1 MRNFEYGGEIMG
13 FSNPCGGWRKNA
25 ILTMIFYLILNKK
38 TK

>member
-25 ILTMIFYLILNKK
+25 ILTIYF
-38 TK
+38 T